1 MRETHFLEQV
11 DELEFSVL
19 AINSHIKGYGLCWHI
34 NKVLNMNFRRRD
46 SIIFHEKEVFTS
58 FVDSEGGSRYV
69 LIENKSKKGFL
80 LTKKKKIDFFIKIT
94 PLLSLKEKGEF
105 IRILNKVSKI
115 LLIFELDLKKEKE
128 AHRFI
133 FND

>member
-1 MRETHFLEQV
+1 MGETHFLEQV

-19 AINSHIKGYGLCWHI
+19 AINSHVKGYGLCWHI
-34 NKVLNMNFRRRD
+34 NKALNMNFRRRD

-80 LTKKKKIDFFIKIT
+80 LTKKKKIDFFIKIA
-94 PLLSLKEKGEF
+94 PNLSLKEKEEF
-105 IRILNKVSKI
+105 IKKLNKVSKI

>member
-1 MRETHFLEQV
+1 MGETHFLEQV

-19 AINSHIKGYGLCWHI
+19 AINSHVKGYGLCWHI
-34 NKVLNMNFRRRD
+34 NKALNMNFRRRD
-46 SIIFHEKEVFTS
+46 SIIFLEKEVFTS
-58 FVDSEGGSRYV
+58 FAHSEGGSRYL
-69 LIENKSKKGFL
+69 LIENKSKNGFL
-80 LTKKKKIDFFIKIT
+80 LTKKKKIDFFIKTT
-94 PLLSLKEKGEF
+94 PPLSLKEKEEF
-105 IRILNKVSKI
+105 IKILNKVSKI